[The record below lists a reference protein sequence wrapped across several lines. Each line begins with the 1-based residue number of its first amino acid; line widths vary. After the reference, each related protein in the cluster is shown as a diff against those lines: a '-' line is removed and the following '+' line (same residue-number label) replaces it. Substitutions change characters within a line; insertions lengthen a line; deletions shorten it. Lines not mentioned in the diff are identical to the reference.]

1 MLFASYVFLFAFLPL
16 VLLGYFG
23 LNRYCRSDR
32 PGKIFL
38 CAANFVFYGWFNFS
52 YLWILL
58 ASIGVNFLIGR
69 GMYALRGRE
78 AGRRT
83 LLAVGLIFDVGLIGY
98 YKYADFFIQNV
109 NSALSLDWPVL
120 HVLLPLGIS
129 FFTFQQIAY
138 LINIHSGELNECYD
152 LLTYTLFISFFPQL
166 IAGPIVL
173 PGEMMPQF
181 ADRKNRHFNPANFAP
196 GMWLFAVGLAK
207 KLVIADN
214 LAPLAEDMYDL
225 AAQGTVPDILSCWRG
240 VFAYT
245 AQIYYDFSGYCDMAM
260 GLGMMFNI
268 ILPLNFNS
276 PYHSLNIQEF
286 WRRWHITLCRFMV
299 QFVYIPMGGSRHGAF
314 RTYLSIMVTFLV
326 SGLWHGAGWTF
337 ILWGG
342 LHGLALCVHRLFSKD
357 LKLSLPAVVAWPM
370 TMLFLFHADV
380 IIRSKDLA
388 TAGRVFRGLYR
399 VPAGGLKTA
408 FSDFSLNEMSLI
420 LIALGIAWLLPNA
433 AARIRQFKPN
443 LLMLTATVIL
453 LCVSVLFINR
463 LSPFIYFN
471 F

>member
-1 MLFASYVFLFAFLPL
+1 MLFASHVFLFVFLPL

-23 LNRYCRSDR
+23 LNRYCRSSQ

-38 CAANFVFYGWFNFS
+38 CVANFVFYGWFNPW
-52 YLWILL
+52 YLLILL
-58 ASIGVNFLIGR
+58 SSIAVNFLIGR
-69 GMYALRGRE
+69 GLYATRDR
-78 AGRRT
+78 RRT
-83 LLAVGLIFDVGLIGY
+83 SGVLLAVGLLFNVGLIGY

-109 NSALSLDWPVL
+109 NSVLSLNWPIL
-120 HVLLPLGIS
+120 HILLPLGIS

-138 LINIHSGELNECYD
+138 LINIHSGELTECYD
-152 LLTYTLFISFFPQL
+152 LVTYTLFISFFPQL

-181 ADRKNRHFNPANFAP
+181 ADRKNLRFNPANFAP
-196 GMWLFAVGLAK
+196 GLWLFAVGLAK
-207 KLVIADN
+207 KLIIADN
-214 LAPLAEDMYDL
+214 LAPLAENMYGL
-225 AAQGTVPDILSCWRG
+225 AAEGAVPDILSCWRG

-245 AQIYYDFSGYCDMAM
+245 AQIYFDFSGYCDMAM
-260 GLGMMFNI
+260 GLGLMFNI
-268 ILPLNFNS
+268 VLPLNFNS
-276 PYHSLNIQEF
+276 PYQSLNIQEF

-342 LHGLALCVHRLFSKD
+342 LHGLALCAHRLFSKQ
-357 LKLSLPAVVAWPM
+357 LKLSLPAVLAWPM

-380 IIRSKDLA
+380 IIRSRNLA
-388 TAGRVFRGLYR
+388 TAGRVFRGLYSA
-399 VPAGGLKTA
+399 PAGGIKAA
-408 FSDFSLNEMSLI
+408 FSQFSLNEMSLI
-420 LIALGIAWLLPNA
+420 LAALGIAWLLPNA
-433 AARIRQFKPN
+433 ASRIREFKPN
-443 LLMLTATVIL
+443 VLMLTATVIL

>member
-1 MLFASYVFLFAFLPL
+1 MLFASHVFLFVFLPL
-16 VLLGYFG
+16 VLFGYFG
-23 LNRYCRSDR
+23 LNRCCRSDR

-38 CAANFVFYGWFNFS
+38 CAANFLFYGWFNFS

-58 ASIGVNFLIGR
+58 ASIGVNFLVGR
-69 GMYALRGRE
+69 GLYAMRGH
-78 AGRRT
+78 RRKSKL
-83 LLAVGLIFDVGLIGY
+83 LLAAGLIFNIGVLGY
-98 YKYADFFIQNV
+98 YKYADFFIHNV
-109 NSALSLDWPVL
+109 NAVLQLNWPTL
-120 HVLLPLGIS
+120 HILLPLGIS

-138 LINIHSGELNECYD
+138 LINIRNGELTERCD

-181 ADRKNRHFNPANFAP
+181 ADRKNLRFNPANFAP
-196 GMWLFAVGLAK
+196 GIWLFAVGLAK
-207 KLVIADN
+207 KLIIADN
-214 LAPLAEDMYDL
+214 LAPLAEDMYDF
-225 AAQGTVPDILSCWRG
+225 AAQGNIPDILSCWRG
-240 VFAYT
+240 VFAYI
-245 AQIYYDFSGYCDMAM
+245 AQIYFDFSGYCDMAM
-260 GLGMMFNI
+260 GLGLMFNI
-268 ILPLNFNS
+268 VLPLNFNS
-276 PYHSLNIQEF
+276 PYQSLNIQEF

-299 QFVYIPMGGSRHGAF
+299 QFVYIPMGGSRHGVF

-342 LHGLALCVHRLFSKD
+342 LHGLALCAHRFFSKD
-357 LKLSLPAVVAWPM
+357 LKLSLPAIAAWPM

-380 IIRSKDLA
+380 VIRSKDLS

-399 VPAGGLKTA
+399 IPEGGLKAA
-408 FSDFSLNEMSLI
+408 FDDFSLNEMSLI
-420 LIALGIAWLLPNA
+420 LAALAIAWLLPNA
-433 AARIRQFKPN
+433 AARIRNFKPSI
-443 LLMLTATVIL
+443 LMLTATVLL
-453 LCVSVLFINR
+453 LCASVLFINR